1 MVRMGAY
8 ESLGELLRRHA
19 GGSCAG
25 RAGELA
31 VLSRQLDD
39 GGTPLLFL
47 YGLSGIG
54 KSALL
59 RDYAVLAAG
68 KGYHLALL
76 DAEAIEPSEPG
87 FMAALEGA
95 AGIGAG
101 RPAWDVLAGRTAPT
115 LILIDHYE
123 HIALLDGW
131 LRQSLLPQL
140 PANVKVLVAGRHP
153 PGSGWLLCPGWS
165 GLVAS
170 IELGPL
176 TQAAAMGWLADSGV
190 PQHESQRL
198 ARLTHGHPLAL
209 RLAIGAWRAN
219 PGTGLPEGQLNQVIE
234 ALVASCMDGIDDP
247 DVHEALR
254 RTSLLR
260 RISLPLL
267 AQLVPAADNT
277 ALFDKL
283 ARLPII
289 SRGPDGLTMQ
299 ALVRNAVAQAYRA
312 SDPDGVARVKAL
324 AAQCIR
330 TQAAAAARQD
340 WAYSADLLYLLEHPA
355 IRAIYFGDGSTT
367 HEVEQARAADGAA
380 IVALAARQGGPV
392 QAAEAARWWEL
403 APHCFHVA
411 RTPATPVAGFYVVAT
426 SDQIPAQLMAEDE
439 VVRGT
444 LRHLDGHPLAA
455 GDAWILL
462 RMRFCAQAGSSI
474 SEANA
479 AMCLDVKRCYI
490 HHRLRLRRMYGPLE
504 IRSDYVEP
512 FRHVGMAPL
521 PGYEHVVDGH
531 AQHLLMLDVGPD
543 RLNGWLAGLL
553 AAEATAGGVPAL
565 SLDDVSRQLI
575 VEGRNVALSPLEFKL
590 MRHLFVHRGEA
601 LSRDSL
607 LQKVWGAHYET
618 GSNVVDVAIRA
629 LRRKLG
635 AQATLIET
643 VPRFGYRFRPS

>member
-1 MVRMGAY
+1 MAPMGAY

-19 GGSCAG
+19 GGRCMG
-25 RAGELA
+25 RASELA
-31 VLSRQLDD
+31 VLSRQLDE
-39 GGTPLLFL
+39 GGAPLLFL
-47 YGLSGIG
+47 HGLSGIG

-68 KGYHLALL
+68 RGYHLALL
-76 DAEAIEPSEPG
+76 DAAAMEPSEPG
-87 FMAALEGA
+87 FLAALEGA
-95 AGIGAG
+95 AGLGAG
-101 RPAWDVLAGRTAPT
+101 PALWTALARRAAPT

-140 PANVKVLVAGRHP
+140 PANVRVLIAGRHP
-153 PGSGWLLCPGWS
+153 PGSGWLLCPDWS
-165 GLVAS
+165 GLAAG

-176 TQAAAMGWLADSGV
+176 TQAAAMAWLADSGV
-190 PQHESQRL
+190 PQHECMRL

-209 RLAIGAWRAN
+209 RLAIGACRAN
-219 PGTGLPEGQLNQVIE
+219 PQAGVPEGQLNQVID

-247 DVHEALR
+247 DVREALR
-254 RTSLLR
+254 RTALLR
-260 RISLPLL
+260 RITPPLL
-267 AQLVPAADNT
+267 AQLVPVPDNA

-299 ALVRNAVAQAYRA
+299 ILVRNAVAQAYCA

-330 TQAAAAARQD
+330 AQAAASARQD
-340 WAYSADLLYLLEHPA
+340 WAYSADLLYLLDHPA
-355 IRAIYFGDGSTT
+355 IRAIYFGEGAAT
-367 HEVEQARAADGAA
+367 HQVEQARSSDGAA
-380 IVALAARQGGPV
+380 IVALAAQQGGPDH
-392 QAAEAARWWEL
+392 AAAAARWWL
-403 APHCFHVA
+403 FAPHCFHVA
-411 RTPATPVAGFYVVAT
+411 RTPAMPVAGFYVVAT
-426 SDQIPAQLMAEDE
+426 ADQIPPQLMDGDD
-439 VVRGT
+439 VVRST
-444 LRHLDGHPLAA
+444 LQHLAAHPLAA
-455 GDAWILL
+455 GEAWILL
-462 RMRFCAQAGSSI
+462 RMRFCAQAGSCI

-490 HHRLRLRRMYGPLE
+490 HHRLRLRRMYGPLDV
-504 IRSDYVEP
+504 RSDYVEP

-521 PGYEHVVDGH
+521 PGYEQVMDGGV
-531 AQHLLMLDVGPD
+531 QHLLMLDVGPG

-553 AAEATAGGVPAL
+553 AAESVAGGMPAL

-575 VEGRNVALSPLEFKL
+575 VEGRNVALSPLELKL

-607 LQKVWGAHYET
+607 LQKVWGTHYET

-635 AQATLIET
+635 PQAALIET
-643 VPRFGYRFRPS
+643 VPRFGYRFRSS